1 METCYVI
8 GLSKTSMGVFYLER
22 LESRSTYHSINMKNH
37 LGLFFRPELQVKK
50 DTKKKDGGHGVSTKV
65 TKVATEAAIVDTM
78 QGLCVGDAAF
88 DEVKGLGDRCKML
101 SVIYAICNCRQL

>member
-1 METCYVI
+1 M
-8 GLSKTSMGVFYLER
+8 
-22 LESRSTYHSINMKNH
+22 
-37 LGLFFRPELQVKK
+37 
-50 DTKKKDGGHGVSTKV
+50 STKV